1 MGDSQGREN
10 RAPRR
15 RRNSA
20 PVDHGLSEGD
30 KVKGEVMR
38 VAGFGAFLKLEDGF
52 EVLLPTAEMSAA
64 EDLDPNPHKLV
75 TVGNMMDVTVLKVDG
90 SKVSVSAISEED
102 RDSIAEAAKGAS
114 SSGTSAI
121 GGTMLSDLTA
131 LGLEDMFTGESTAK

>member
-1 MGDSQGREN
+1 
-10 RAPRR
+10 
-15 RRNSA
+15 
-20 PVDHGLSEGD
+20 
-30 KVKGEVMR
+30 MR

-102 RDSIAEAAKGAS
+102 RNSIAEAAKGAS